1 MAQISQNLLGD
12 PWTLVNGLNTLA
24 ATNELQ
30 IVKKTTSSGT
40 FLIVSDNAA
49 PTGQTVVVITGDPQK
64 LSDEINA
71 IIALPAT
78 VEIVEPT
85 FSAAHYVVVYK

>member
-1 MAQISQNLLGD
+1 MAQVTQKLIGD
-12 PWTLVNGLNTLA
+12 PWTLASTLTTLA

-30 IVKKTTSSGT
+30 IIKKTTSAGS
-40 FLIVSDNAA
+40 FIVVSDDAA
-49 PTGQTVVVITGDPQK
+49 STSQVVVVIAGDPQK
-64 LSDEINA
+64 LADEINA

-85 FSAAHYVVVYK
+85 FSAAHYIVVYK